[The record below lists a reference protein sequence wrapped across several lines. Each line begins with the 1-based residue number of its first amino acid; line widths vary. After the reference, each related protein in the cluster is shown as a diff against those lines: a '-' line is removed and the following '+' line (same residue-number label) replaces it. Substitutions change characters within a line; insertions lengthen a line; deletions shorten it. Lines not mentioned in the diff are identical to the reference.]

1 MPPTPKPA
9 TLSMRQTRL
18 HHELSLREVARTM
31 GISAPYLLDLE
42 LGRRTLSPRMA
53 GAFFSAISR
62 LSKSHR

>member
-1 MPPTPKPA
+1 
-9 TLSMRQTRL
+9 MRDMRL
-18 HHELSLREVARTM
+18 RYELSLREVARTM

-53 GAFFSAISR
+53 GAFFSAISQ